1 LIHGQLL
8 TFDCWRLLNS
18 QGNSPA
24 FIGLS
29 KHVSLASPQANTF
42 KGTTAMTTQT
52 SKVAIVIGASRG
64 IGAVIA
70 KQLASE
76 GFAVAINYANSATG
90 ASKLVVELRQ
100 AGHQAIAIKADVA
113 SADDVRRLF
122 DETEAQLGKVDVLVN
137 NAGILK
143 VMPLAQ
149 HTDEL
154 FDQNFNIHTRGTFNA
169 LREAATRL
177 NSGGRIINFSSSTV
191 GMNLPGYA
199 VYIASKAAVESL
211 TQVFAKE
218 MRGRNITVNA
228 VAPGPVATDL
238 FLHGKSEE
246 QIQTFAKMAPLER
259 LAQPEDIARVVSFL
273 VGPESAW
280 VNGQIL
286 RVNGGLV

>member
-1 LIHGQLL
+1 
-8 TFDCWRLLNS
+8 
-18 QGNSPA
+18 
-24 FIGLS
+24 
-29 KHVSLASPQANTF
+29 
-42 KGTTAMTTQT
+42 MTQQT
-52 SKVAIVIGASRG
+52 SKVALVTGASRG

-76 GFAVAINYANSATG
+76 GFAVAINYASSASE

-100 AGHQAIAIKADVA
+100 AGHQAMAVKADVA
-113 SADDVRRLF
+113 NAGDVQRMF
-122 DETEAQLGKVDVLVN
+122 DETEAQLGMIDVLVN

-143 VMPLAQ
+143 VLPLAQ

-154 FDQNFNIHTRGTFNA
+154 FEKNFNIHARGTFNT

-228 VAPGPVATDL
+228 VAPGPVATEL
-238 FLHGKSEE
+238 FVHGKSEE
-246 QIQTFAKMAPLER
+246 QIQTFAKMPPLER
-259 LAQPEDIARVVSFL
+259 LAQPEDISRVVSFL
-273 VGPESAW
+273 VGPDSAW
-280 VNGQIL
+280 VNGQVL

>member
-1 LIHGQLL
+1 
-8 TFDCWRLLNS
+8 
-18 QGNSPA
+18 
-24 FIGLS
+24 
-29 KHVSLASPQANTF
+29 
-42 KGTTAMTTQT
+42 MTTQN
-52 SKVAIVIGASRG
+52 SKVAIVTGASRG

-76 GFAVAINYANSATG
+76 GFAVAINYASSATE
-90 ASKLVVELRQ
+90 ASALVVQLRQ

-113 SADDVRRLF
+113 NADDVRRMF
-122 DETEAQLGKVDVLVN
+122 DETETQLGKVDVLVN

-149 HTDEL
+149 HSDEL
-154 FDQNFNIHTRGTFNA
+154 FDQNFNIHARGTFNT

-228 VAPGPVATDL
+228 VAPGPGGHRTVPAWQERRTDPELRQDAAAGASGSAGRYCPRRVL
-238 FLHGKSEE
+238 FGRAGFGVG
-246 QIQTFAKMAPLER
+246 QWADFAGEWW
-259 LAQPEDIARVVSFL
+259 
-273 VGPESAW
+273 VGLTMLKLIP
-280 VNGQIL
+280 
-286 RVNGGLV
+286 R

>member
-1 LIHGQLL
+1 MSIQ
-8 TFDCWRLLNS
+8 D
-18 QGNSPA
+18 
-24 FIGLS
+24 
-29 KHVSLASPQANTF
+29 
-42 KGTTAMTTQT
+42 
-52 SKVAIVIGASRG
+52 SKVALVTGASRG

-70 KQLASE
+70 KQLAGE
-76 GFAVAINYANSATG
+76 GFAVAINYANSASE

-100 AGHQAIAIKADVA
+100 AGYRAIAIKADVA
-113 SADDVRRLF
+113 NAEDVRRMF
-122 DETEAQLGKVDVLVN
+122 DETEAQLGKIDVLVN

-149 HTDEL
+149 HSDEL
-154 FDQNFNIHTRGTFNA
+154 FEQTFNIHARGTFNT

-177 NSGGRIINFSSSTV
+177 NNGGRIINFSSSTV

-218 MRGRNITVNA
+218 MRGRDITVNA
-228 VAPGPVATDL
+228 VAPGPVATEL

-246 QIQTFAKMAPLER
+246 QIQTLAKMPPLER
-259 LAQPEDIARVVSFL
+259 LGRPEDIARVVSFL
-273 VGPESAW
+273 AGPESGW

>member
-1 LIHGQLL
+1 
-8 TFDCWRLLNS
+8 
-18 QGNSPA
+18 
-24 FIGLS
+24 
-29 KHVSLASPQANTF
+29 
-42 KGTTAMTTQT
+42 MTQQT
-52 SKVAIVIGASRG
+52 SKVALVTGASRG

-76 GFAVAINYANSATG
+76 GFAIAINYASSASE

-100 AGHQAIAIKADVA
+100 AGHQAMAVKADVA
-113 SADDVRRLF
+113 NAGDVQRMF
-122 DETEAQLGKVDVLVN
+122 DETEAQLGMIDVLVN

-143 VMPLAQ
+143 VLPLAQ

-154 FDQNFNIHTRGTFNA
+154 FEKNFKIHARGTFNT

-228 VAPGPVATDL
+228 VAPGPVATEL

-246 QIQTFAKMAPLER
+246 QIQTFAKMPPLER
-259 LAQPEDIARVVSFL
+259 LAQPEDISRVVSFL
-273 VGPESAW
+273 VGPDSAW
-280 VNGQIL
+280 VNGQVL

>member
-1 LIHGQLL
+1 
-8 TFDCWRLLNS
+8 
-18 QGNSPA
+18 
-24 FIGLS
+24 
-29 KHVSLASPQANTF
+29 
-42 KGTTAMTTQT
+42 MTTHNL
-52 SKVAIVIGASRG
+52 KVAIITGASRG

-70 KQLASE
+70 KQLATE
-76 GFAVAINYANSATG
+76 GFAVAINYANSANEAT
-90 ASKLVVELRQ
+90 ALVAQLRQ
-100 AGHQAIAIKADVA
+100 AGHQA
-113 SADDVRRLF
+113 L
-122 DETEAQLGKVDVLVN
+122 
-137 NAGILK
+137 
-143 VMPLAQ
+143 
-149 HTDEL
+149 
-154 FDQNFNIHTRGTFNA
+154 GTFNP

-177 NSGGRIINFSSSTV
+177 NNGGRIINFSSSTV

-246 QIQTFAKMAPLER
+246 QIQTFAKMPPLER
-259 LAQPEDIARVVSFL
+259 LAQPEDVSRVVSFL
-273 VGPESAW
+273 VGPDSAW